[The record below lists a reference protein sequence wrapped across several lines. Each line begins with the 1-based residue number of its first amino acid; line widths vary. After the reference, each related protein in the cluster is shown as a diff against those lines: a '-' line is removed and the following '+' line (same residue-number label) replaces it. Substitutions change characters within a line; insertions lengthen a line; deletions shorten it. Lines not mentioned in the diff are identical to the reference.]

1 MSRINVHQGFSDL
14 SGALW
19 VLKNRPGLRSYPEMV
34 SVAEENGH
42 TVADRKEYRVMS
54 SLKAWGLA
62 DSKQHRLT
70 PEGDAFYSLW
80 QRNRATAIDV
90 LHGLQYSLWTQHA
103 PTQHLASWTYQ
114 RVCDYLWNH
123 QMVPKSRDFV
133 NYIYDSLEDLGESH
147 VNSRSA
153 SVNRSSVTNT
163 YGWLLPLSP
172 PVLKGV
178 RENANGTKDFRH
190 AGFTRRPHC
199 SPALFLMGLSW
210 VMREAGNQLG
220 DLVAI
225 DAERK
230 DQVCRFCL
238 IESIRFDA
246 MLSETHRH
254 FSFLSTQR
262 TDKLHYVVVGR
273 EPAIADF

>member
-1 MSRINVHQGFSDL
+1 MSRIDVHQGFSDL

-19 VLKNRPGLRSYPEMV
+19 VLKNSPGLRSYPEMV
-34 SVAEENGH
+34 RVAEENGH
-42 TVADRKEYRVMS
+42 TVANRKVNRVML
-54 SLKAWGLA
+54 SLKEWGLA

-80 QRNRATAIDV
+80 QRNRDTAIDV

-103 PTQHLASWTYQ
+103 PAQHLASWTYQ
-114 RVCDYLWNH
+114 RICDYLWNH

-153 SVNRSSVTNT
+153 SVNPRSVTNT

-178 RENANGTKDFRH
+178 GENANGKDFRR
-190 AGFTRRPHC
+190 AEFTRRPYC
-199 SPALFLMGLSW
+199 SRALFLMGLSW
-210 VMREAGNQLG
+210 VMREAGNQFG

>member
-1 MSRINVHQGFSDL
+1 MSRIDVHQGFSDL

-19 VLKNRPGLRSYPEMV
+19 VLKNSPGLRSYTEMV
-34 SVAEENGH
+34 RVAEENGH
-42 TVADRKEYRVMS
+42 TVADRNSYRVML
-54 SLKAWGLA
+54 SLKKWGIA

-80 QRNRATAIDV
+80 QRNRDTAIDV

-103 PTQHLASWTYQ
+103 PAQHLASWTYQ
-114 RVCDYLWNH
+114 RICDYLWNH

-153 SVNRSSVTNT
+153 SVNPRSVTNT

-178 RENANGTKDFRH
+178 RENANGKDFRR
-190 AGFTRRPHC
+190 AEFTRRPYC
-199 SPALFLMGLSW
+199 SRALFLMGLSW
-210 VMREAGNQLG
+210 VMREAGNQFG

>member
-1 MSRINVHQGFSDL
+1 MSRIDVNRGFSDL

-19 VLKNRPGLRSYPEMV
+19 VLKNSPGLRSYPEMV
-34 SVAEENGH
+34 RVAEENGH
-42 TVADRKEYRVMS
+42 TVADRKLYRVML
-54 SLKAWGLA
+54 SLKEWGLA
-62 DSKQHRLT
+62 DRKQHRLT

-80 QRNRATAIDV
+80 QRNRTTAIDV
-90 LHGLQYSLWTQHA
+90 LHGLQYSLWTRHA

-147 VNSRSA
+147 VNSWDA
-153 SVNRSSVTNT
+153 SVDRRSVPNA

-178 RENANGTKDFRH
+178 RENANGKDFRR
-190 AGFTRRPHC
+190 AEFTRRPYC
-199 SPALFLMGLSW
+199 SRALFLMGLSW
-210 VMREAGNQLG
+210 VMREAGNQFG